1 MKGQAHKSGGSKSG
15 GRSATSH
22 GRTFKVA
29 NTGRSPI
36 ASMGIVHNSTG
47 ANVPASYAHQASI
60 VSRIASKTM
69 KKGSW

>member
-1 MKGQAHKSGGSKSG
+1 MKGQSKASSHKS
-15 GRSATSH
+15 TSH
-22 GRTFKVA
+22 FKVS

-36 ASMGIVHNSTG
+36 TSAGIVHNSSG